1 MPNRIEDYAVIGN
14 CESMA
19 LVGRDGSIDWM
30 CLPRFDSGACF
41 AALLG
46 GPEHGRWLIGPAK
59 DGARTSRRYRGD
71 TLILETEFQTETGT
85 AVIIDFMMRRD
96 GVSDIVRLVRGLRG
110 TVEMRTELIVRFEYG
125 SVVPWVMVDGGG
137 QLQMTAGP
145 DRLLLLTPVKL
156 RGEDLKTVG
165 EFTVSEGEEVG
176 FALNWSLSYRPQ
188 PEPAD
193 AATGLRQSEEFWGDW
208 VGKMK
213 PMGEWSSVMVRSL
226 LTLKALSHRE
236 TGGIVAAGTTSL
248 PEWIG
253 GPRNWDYRFCWLRDA
268 TLTLF
273 ALMGGGCLGEA
284 QSWRDWLIRAVA
296 GSPDDLQIMYGV
308 AGERRLT
315 EFEVPWLPGYE
326 DSAPVRI
333 GNAAAGQVQLDVYG
347 EVLGALYVARKA
359 GLQPDEA
366 DWALEVALVE
376 HLEKIWQEPD
386 DGIWEVRGGRQHF
399 VHSKVMAWLAFDRA
413 IKSAEEFDLKA
424 PALDRWRGVRDAI
437 HAQVCE
443 RGFDTARNS
452 FVQAYGSKALDAA
465 LLMIPKVRFLPPSDP
480 RVKGTLAAIEKELL
494 RDGFVLRYDSGIT
507 EDGLPPGEGAFLAC
521 SFWLVDNYVLQER
534 YDEARELFE
543 RLLSLRNDVGLLA
556 EEYDPVA
563 KRLLGNFPQAFSH
576 LSLINSAR
584 NLMMTD
590 GKVRPP
596 GETPHALHPAEGGV
610 R

>member
-1 MPNRIEDYAVIGN
+1 
-14 CESMA
+14 
-19 LVGRDGSIDWM
+19 
-30 CLPRFDSGACF
+30 
-41 AALLG
+41 
-46 GPEHGRWLIGPAK
+46 
-59 DGARTSRRYRGD
+59 
-71 TLILETEFQTETGT
+71 
-85 AVIIDFMMRRD
+85 
-96 GVSDIVRLVRGLRG
+96 
-110 TVEMRTELIVRFEYG
+110 
-125 SVVPWVMVDGGG
+125 
-137 QLQMTAGP
+137 
-145 DRLLLLTPVKL
+145 
-156 RGEDLKTVG
+156 
-165 EFTVSEGEEVG
+165 
-176 FALNWSLSYRPQ
+176 
-188 PEPAD
+188 
-193 AATGLRQSEEFWGDW
+193 
-208 VGKMK
+208 
-213 PMGEWSSVMVRSL
+213 
-226 LTLKALSHRE
+226 LKALSHRE

-296 GSPDDLQIMYGV
+296 GNPDDLQIMYGV

-315 EFEVPWLPGYE
+315 EFEMPWLPGYE
-326 DSAPVRI
+326 GSTPVRV

-366 DWALEVALVE
+366 DWALEIALVD

-386 DGIWEVRGGRQHF
+386 DGIWEVRGGRKHF
-399 VHSKVMAWLAFDRA
+399 VHSKVMAWVAFDRA

-424 PALDRWRGVRDAI
+424 PLEHWRTVRDTI
-437 HAQVCE
+437 HAQVCA
-443 RGFDTARNS
+443 RGFDTARDS
-452 FVQAYGSKALDAA
+452 FVQSYGSTALDAA
-465 LLMIPKVRFLPPSDP
+465 LLLIPKVRFLPPTDP
-480 RVKGTLAAIEKELL
+480 RVKGTLAAIEKELV
-494 RDGFVLRYDSGIT
+494 RDGLVLRYDSGIT

-534 YDEARELFE
+534 YDEAHALFE

-556 EEYDPVA
+556 EEYDPVG
-563 KRLLGNFPQAFSH
+563 KRQLGNFPQAFSH

-584 NLMMTD
+584 NLMMAD

-596 GETPHALHPAEGGV
+596 GAPVADSPPAEGGV

>member
-14 CESMA
+14 CRSMA
-19 LVGRDGSIDWM
+19 LVGCDGSIDWL

-46 GPEHGRWLIGPAK
+46 GPEHGRWLIGPAEE
-59 DGARTSRRYRGD
+59 GAKASRHYRGD
-71 TLILETEFQTETGT
+71 TLILETEFETDTGT
-85 AVIIDFMMRRD
+85 AVVIDFMMRRD
-96 GVSDIVRLVRGLRG
+96 GVVDVIRLVRGLKG
-110 TVEMRTELIVRFEYG
+110 TVDMRTELVVRFEYG

-156 RGEDLKTVG
+156 RGEDMKTVG
-165 EFTVSEGEEVG
+165 EFTVSEGDEVS

-193 AATGLRQSEEFWGDW
+193 AAACLRESEEFWGDW

-213 PMGEWSSVMVRSL
+213 PLGQWSSVMMRSL
-226 LTLKALSHRE
+226 LTLKALSDLD
-236 TGGIVAAGTTSL
+236 TGGIVAAATTSL
-248 PEWIG
+248 PEKIG

-268 TLTLF
+268 TLTLY

-296 GSPDDLQIMYGV
+296 GSPDDIQIMYGI
-308 AGERRLT
+308 AGERRLI
-315 EFEVPWLPGYE
+315 ELELPWLPGYE
-326 DSAPVRI
+326 GSVPVRI
-333 GNAAAGQVQLDVYG
+333 GNAASGQVQLDVYG
-347 EVLGALYVARKA
+347 EVLGALYFARKA
-359 GLQPDEA
+359 GLAPDEA
-366 DWALEVALVE
+366 DWALETALVE
-376 HLEKIWQEPD
+376 HLEKIWEQPD
-386 DGIWEVRGGRQHF
+386 DGIWETRGGRQQF

-424 PALDRWRGVRDAI
+424 PLDHWRTVRDAI
-437 HAQVCE
+437 HVQVCE
-443 RGFDTARNS
+443 RGFDKTRNTFTQS
-452 FVQAYGSKALDAA
+452 YGSTALDAA

-480 RVKGTLAAIEKELL
+480 RVKGTLAAIEKTLL
-494 RDGFVLRYDSGIT
+494 RDGFVLRYDTGVT
-507 EDGLPPGEGAFLAC
+507 EDGLPPSEGAFLAC
-521 SFWLVDNYVLQER
+521 SFWMVNALHMTGKTD
-534 YDEARELFE
+534 DAHELFE

-556 EEYDPVA
+556 EEYDPLA
-563 KRLLGNFPQAFSH
+563 QRQLGNFPQAFSH

-584 NLMMTD
+584 NLMMIK
-590 GKVRPP
+590 GKVHPP
-596 GETPHALHPAEGGV
+596 GQAPHELHPAAGGV

>member
-14 CESMA
+14 CESLA
-19 LVGRDGSIDWM
+19 LVSRDGSIDWM

-46 GPEHGRWLIGPAK
+46 GPEHGRWLVGPATDDAK
-59 DGARTSRRYRGD
+59 VTRRYRGD
-71 TLILETEFQTETGT
+71 TLILETEFETETGT

-96 GVSDIVRLVRGLRG
+96 GVSDLIRLVRGLKG
-110 TVEMRTELIVRFEYG
+110 TVDMRTELIVRFEYG
-125 SVVPWVMVDGGG
+125 AIIPWVMDDSGGR
-137 QLQMTAGP
+137 LQFTAGP
-145 DRLLLLTPVKL
+145 DRLLLLAPVRL
-156 RGEDLKTVG
+156 RGEDMKTVG

-193 AATGLRQSEEFWGDW
+193 AAIGLRQSEEFWDDW

-213 PMGEWSSVMVRSL
+213 PMGEWSSVMMRSL

-296 GSPDDLQIMYGV
+296 GNPDDLQIMYGV

-315 EFEVPWLPGYE
+315 EFEMPWLPGYE
-326 DSAPVRI
+326 GSTPVRV

-366 DWALEVALVE
+366 DWALEIALVD

-386 DGIWEVRGGRQHF
+386 DGIWEVRGGRKHF
-399 VHSKVMAWLAFDRA
+399 VHSKVMAWVAFDRA

-424 PALDRWRGVRDAI
+424 PLEHWRTVRDTI
-437 HAQVCE
+437 HAQVCA
-443 RGFDTARNS
+443 RGFDTARDS
-452 FVQAYGSKALDAA
+452 FVQSYGSTALDAA
-465 LLMIPKVRFLPPSDP
+465 LLLIPKVRFLPPTDP
-480 RVKGTLAAIEKELL
+480 RVKGTLAAIEKELV
-494 RDGFVLRYDSGIT
+494 RDGLVLRYDSGIT

-534 YDEARELFE
+534 YDEAHALFE

-556 EEYDPVA
+556 EEYDPVG
-563 KRLLGNFPQAFSH
+563 KRQLGNFPQAFSH

-596 GETPHALHPAEGGV
+596 GAPVADSPPAEGGV